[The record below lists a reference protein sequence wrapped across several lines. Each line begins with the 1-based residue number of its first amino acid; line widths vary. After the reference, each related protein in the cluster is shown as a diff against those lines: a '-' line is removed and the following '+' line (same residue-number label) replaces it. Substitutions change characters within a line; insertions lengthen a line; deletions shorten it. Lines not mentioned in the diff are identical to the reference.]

1 MKLCK
6 KLLEMHSAMTE
17 WQQTTWRPDCEDYD
31 LGRCVNPNRANS
43 TAPCPLDG
51 SPLPLL
57 EVPVEPIGEPPLQ
70 ALFVALSEEP
80 ENGPRSG
87 AVEQAIK
94 EQIVKRTGGRIQML
108 EVEIME
114 DCIVIRG
121 SAPCYHLKQLALRG
135 VLDVIG
141 SAGDNRIELNLEVAG
156 VAAVEAFDD
165 GE

>member
-1 MKLCK
+1 MNLCI
-6 KLLEMHSAMTE
+6 KLLEVPSAMTE

-51 SPLPLL
+51 LPLPLL
-57 EVPVEPIGEPPLQ
+57 EVLVEPIGEPQLQ
-70 ALFVALSEEP
+70 AVFVALSEEP

-114 DCIVIRG
+114 DCIVIRS